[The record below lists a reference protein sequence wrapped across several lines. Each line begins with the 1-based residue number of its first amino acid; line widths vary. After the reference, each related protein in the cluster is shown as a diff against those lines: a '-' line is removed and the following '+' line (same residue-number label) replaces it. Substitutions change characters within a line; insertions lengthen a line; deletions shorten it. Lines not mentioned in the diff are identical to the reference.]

1 MADTLT
7 IGHIQDTNS
16 RGGNTLNTGSM
27 RRSYGSKKTKKGP
40 KIRICNNRYIQGK

>member
-7 IGHIQDTNS
+7 IGHIQDTSS
-16 RGGNTLNTGSM
+16 RGGGSLNTGSM

-40 KIRICNNRYIQGK
+40 KIRICNNKYAEGK